1 MNEDLKKYIAENKK
15 SRSFLD
21 EFEDEIMA
29 MREAGLS
36 FGLIVKYLF
45 EKKKLKTNI
54 SNVSQWYKRRTTL
67 KTQTVVIN
75 TKNVKV
81 SSSDELDPLKTQK
94 PKGGKEDTKGKDNK
108 VVFSSQDENKK
119 EDEKSPSIISKE
131 IVAEKQEYDMLENV
145 KRSMASI
152 KEIEARYKK

>member
-1 MNEDLKKYIAENKK
+1 MHNVLKPLLKFPCFQNIA
-15 SRSFLD
+15 
-21 EFEDEIMA
+21 
-29 MREAGLS
+29 
-36 FGLIVKYLF
+36 
-45 EKKKLKTNI
+45 
-54 SNVSQWYKRRTTL
+54 QWYKRRSAIQ
-67 KTQTVVIN
+67 TQTVVIN
-75 TKNVKV
+75 TKNVRV
-81 SSSDELDPLKTQK
+81 SSSDELDMSPSHKN
-94 PKGGKEDTKGKDNK
+94 KGGKEDTKGKDNK